1 MCSYLQ
7 SFAYC
12 SSIRSITIP
21 KSVTSIGDKA
31 FYAAT
36 ELVSVDF
43 EDGSVLEI
51 IDANVSKIKLLVSLT
66 AVHILIYDLHYDI
79 TLCSYLQ
86 SFAYCSSIQSI
97 TIPKRVTSLGEA
109 AFWNAT
115 ELVSVD
121 FEDGSVL
128 EIIDANVS
136 EIKLPVSLTVVYI
149 LTYDLYYD
157 TTLCFY
163 FQTFAYC
170 SSIQSITI
178 PKTVTSLGDGAFRN
192 ATELVSVDF
201 EDDGV
206 LEIIGAYV
214 SEIKLLVSL
223 TVIHILIYI
232 FHYDITLCSYF

>member
-1 MCSYLQ
+1 MCS
-7 SFAYC
+7 
-12 SSIRSITIP
+12 
-21 KSVTSIGDKA
+21 
-31 FYAAT
+31 
-36 ELVSVDF
+36 
-43 EDGSVLEI
+43 
-51 IDANVSKIKLLVSLT
+51 
-66 AVHILIYDLHYDI
+66 
-79 TLCSYLQ
+79 
-86 SFAYCSSIQSI
+86 
-97 TIPKRVTSLGEA
+97 
-109 AFWNAT
+109 
-115 ELVSVD
+115 
-121 FEDGSVL
+121 
-128 EIIDANVS
+128 
-136 EIKLPVSLTVVYI
+136 
-149 LTYDLYYD
+149 
-157 TTLCFY
+157 Y

>member
-31 FYAAT
+31 FYA
-36 ELVSVDF
+36 
-43 EDGSVLEI
+43 
-51 IDANVSKIKLLVSLT
+51 
-66 AVHILIYDLHYDI
+66 
-79 TLCSYLQ
+79 
-86 SFAYCSSIQSI
+86 
-97 TIPKRVTSLGEA
+97 
-109 AFWNAT
+109 AT